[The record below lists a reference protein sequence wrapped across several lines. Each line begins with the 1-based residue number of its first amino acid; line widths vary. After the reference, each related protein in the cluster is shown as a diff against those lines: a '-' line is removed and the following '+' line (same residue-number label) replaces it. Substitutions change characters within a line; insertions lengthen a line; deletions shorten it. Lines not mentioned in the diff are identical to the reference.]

1 MMRTRS
7 RRDPDAEPIT
17 DPEAARE
24 SALKL
29 LERTRRTRSDLARR
43 LADRGFAP
51 ATIEDVLERLA
62 RVGLVDDTEYAR
74 AWLAGR
80 WGRRPTGWTR
90 LRQELRGRGVDD
102 EAIDAARAIL
112 EQREGGAADEVT
124 TARRVIAQAQRRYA
138 SLEPRV
144 RQQRLYGLLARR
156 GFDGDTIRR
165 ALAIRDDEDEA

>member
-1 MMRTRS
+1 MRTRT

-17 DPEAARE
+17 DPDAARE

-43 LADRGFAP
+43 LGEKGFAT
-51 ATIEDVLERLA
+51 ATVEEVLERLE

-74 AWLAGR
+74 AYLAGR

-90 LRQELRGRGVDD
+90 LRQELRGRGVAD
-102 EAIDAARAIL
+102 ESIDAARAIL
-112 EQREGGAADEVT
+112 EQREGGVADEVT
-124 TARRVIAQAQRRYA
+124 TARRVIVQAQRRYA

-144 RQQRLYGLLARR
+144 RQQRLYALLARR

-165 ALAIRDDEDEA
+165 ALAIRDDEE